1 MLWLSF
7 IVKQIL
13 KLSGFRQ
20 HLLIISHCSVSQEF
34 RQSSDKQF
42 SVLCEIDRFLGSMQ
56 LTDGL
61 IRRALDGF
69 IHLSDTSTWRVGRR
83 G

>member
-13 KLSGFRQ
+13 KLSGLRQ
-20 HLLIISHCSVSQEF
+20 HLLIVSHCSVSQEF

-42 SVLCEIDRFLGSMQ
+42 SVLCEIDR
-56 LTDGL
+56 
-61 IRRALDGF
+61 GF
-69 IHLSDTSTWRVGRR
+69 SAACN
-83 G
+83 